1 MAFLDNSGDIILDAV
16 LTDYGRAKLASG
28 SAGGT
33 FVTSFAFF
41 DDEINYGLY
50 DYTHPSGSAYYD
62 LEIIQTPI
70 LEAFTNNASSA
81 KYPLYASGLSSNLFY
96 LPVLKLNSLTASTG
110 FSSDSA
116 DTSAVSDGIIIGGIG
131 LVSGSV
137 LLAANSNTTGS
148 LLSSTPYLTYDGGNN
163 SSTSFPLRIDIGID
177 NTSAPR
183 GSINELR
190 TGAAIIYY
198 DSRFLRIHRTTGINL
213 NTPNSTALSADNID
227 DDGIASVRVYTST
240 STDSSATSG
249 NKTIYPKPYEY
260 RVIGSTPIASVS
272 NFDCAILLKLA
283 ATTDIQ
289 TSDYYFDLL
298 GFTDTTTG
306 TASLKAILTNIQVV
320 SADTGAS
327 INIPIRILK
336 A

>member
-33 FVTSFAFF
+33 FVSSFAFF

-62 LEIIQTPI
+62 LEIVQTPI

-96 LPVLKLNSLTASTG
+96 LPVLELNSLTASTG
-110 FSSDSA
+110 FSATSTATSA
-116 DTSAVSDGIIIGGIG
+116 DSGGTIIGGIG
-131 LVSGSV
+131 LISGSI
-137 LLAANSNTTGS
+137 LLAADSNTTGS
-148 LLSSTPYLTYDGGNN
+148 LSSTIPYLTYGGGSN
-163 SSTSFPLRIDIGID
+163 SSTTFPVRVDIGID
-177 NTSAPR
+177 NASAPN
-183 GSINELR
+183 GSISELR
-190 TGAAIIYY
+190 TGTAIIYY
-198 DSRFLRIHRTTGINL
+198 DSRFLRIHGTTGVNSY
-213 NTPNSTALSADNID
+213 TPNSTALSADNVD
-227 DDGIASVRVYTST
+227 DDGIASVRIYTST
-240 STDSSATSG
+240 SADSSATSA
-249 NKTIYPKPYEY
+249 NKTVYPKPYEY
-260 RVIGSTPIASVS
+260 RVVGSTPIASVS
-272 NFDCAILLKLA
+272 NFDCAILLKLDV
-283 ATTDIQ
+283 TTDIK

>member
-28 SAGGT
+28 SAGST

-96 LPVLKLNSLTASTG
+96 LPVLELNSLATETG
-110 FSSDSA
+110 FSA
-116 DTSAVSDGIIIGGIG
+116 TSTGTAPSDGIIIGGIG

-148 LLSSTPYLTYDGGNN
+148 LLSSIPYLTYDGGNN
-163 SSTSFPLRIDIGID
+163 SSTPFALRIDIGID
-177 NTSAPR
+177 NTSAPLN
-183 GSINELR
+183 SINELR

-198 DSRFLRIHRTTGINL
+198 DSRFLRIHGTTGINL
-213 NTPNSTALSADNID
+213 PTRNSTALSADNID

-240 STDSSATSG
+240 STDSLATSG

-260 RVIGSTPIASVS
+260 RVAGSTPIASVS
-272 NFDCAILLKLA
+272 NFDCAILLKLDV
-283 ATTDIQ
+283 TTDVK